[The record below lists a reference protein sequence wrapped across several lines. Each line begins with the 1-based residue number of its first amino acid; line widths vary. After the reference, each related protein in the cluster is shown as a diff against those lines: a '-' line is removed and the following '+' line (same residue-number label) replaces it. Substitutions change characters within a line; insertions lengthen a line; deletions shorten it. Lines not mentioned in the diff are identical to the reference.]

1 MYRSTPSDPLHN
13 ADSHNGLIK
22 RQPSSKRIPKQPPIL
37 PRPLAQH
44 NTNLHLPP
52 HHPLHLT
59 LQTPSLDPA
68 PKPILLQNNTL
79 QPRHLRE
86 RAHPRVKVLLASF
99 KAGDLNTR
107 NGAFRPLRCLP
118 HKRPDVVKVDAED
131 EPLVGQQG
139 CLGVDLAAHKEQAE
153 GRVIIGFFGS
163 ERLCPWKRRLAESS
177 LENRK
182 INEMTSEQQ
191 SHLSRVLA
199 ASTTEE
205 SRTIYEEWAKS
216 YDADMT
222 MHAFT
227 APTLVA
233 QAVARGLKVN
243 HVGLSNPLSGLEI
256 LDLGCGTGLV
266 GVELSK
272 IGATDILGLDVS
284 EGMLAVAK
292 NTAVY
297 DDLQNA
303 DVTQKLAFDE
313 GKFDAVTCCG
323 MFTHGHLEPEVLEEF
338 VRVVKTGG
346 VFVATVLEKYWVE
359 RGFEGVVGGLEKE
372 GRVEVVEKDV
382 HEYRKDSGGG
392 RLLLLRKL

>member
-1 MYRSTPSDPLHN
+1 M
-13 ADSHNGLIK
+13 
-22 RQPSSKRIPKQPPIL
+22 
-37 PRPLAQH
+37 
-44 NTNLHLPP
+44 
-52 HHPLHLT
+52 T
-59 LQTPSLDPA
+59 LQMPSLDPA
-68 PKPILLQNNTL
+68 PKPILLQKNTL

-86 RAHPRVKVLLASF
+86 RAHSRVKVLLASF

-107 NGAFRPLRCLP
+107 NGAFCPLRCLP

-139 CLGVDLAAHKEQAE
+139 CLGVDLAAHKEQTEAR
-153 GRVIIGFFGS
+153 GNGAW
-163 ERLCPWKRRLAESS
+163 P
-177 LENRK
+177 NR
-182 INEMTSEQQ
+182 EQQ

-392 RLLLLRKL
+392 RLLVLRKL